1 MQLPQVSSSQTQ
13 SVGDTR
19 AIASATPAD
28 SAGTGVG
35 RSMPAASFSMELTG
49 TAKRTPVRRRRGGGA
64 SAPLLPRPLRII
76 KQQQGTF
83 GPPSITDDSV
93 PRFVNPALLVRELEN
108 GARWEDLQS
117 KLEGMQSYRSFA
129 EHSPPSSMSPDAQ
142 SMPSSVHL
150 SHSLAARQRERR
162 EQRSSVDASSGA
174 GAGGAKSGSS
184 GAGTTLRERLK
195 QREQA
200 QAEARVQARSKVLAQ
215 RSAAKS
221 KHTTCAYRLGIAER
235 QIKDTRSK
243 QRAAEKGTME
253 LRNQIE
259 ELDAEL
265 AQTGGRGVEGRDANT
280 IQKLREQA
288 VRQMR
293 LSMQHAAEAA
303 QTLKVSNTYLRELQR
318 EEQQAAAHAKRV
330 HKRTEIQLR
339 GHRRRGSLRIEA
351 TKKRLLLVKRD
362 ILRLEAELQVHENE
376 RQAALAVLRERIK
389 SQDGA
394 DSALHSFVNEHHG
407 AHGEVAVEEE
417 ENETEQEM
425 ERGQE
430 KNKEMDKETDKDRDR
445 LL

>member
-1 MQLPQVSSSQTQ
+1 MVLPMASPSRGDSRASRPKSGNMRKVTRETLLKWRERFEHAANRDPQCQACLRFECSLMEDDNAPEQAADNAYWGGYPKSRPTAIDEDVPSVYHLTLAESQVPGGFMGLTASLNDKSATFVARPSWNPVLHAGASARDSAAATLAQASAIVGGASSPGGGAADAGASTVPVPDLLSSSSVPMISHSTRMASMQLPQVSSSQTQ

-162 EQRSSVDASSGA
+162 DF
-174 GAGGAKSGSS
+174 
-184 GAGTTLRERLK
+184 T
-195 QREQA
+195 
-200 QAEARVQARSKVLAQ
+200 
-215 RSAAKS
+215 
-221 KHTTCAYRLGIAER
+221 R
-235 QIKDTRSK
+235 QY
-243 QRAAEKGTME
+243 
-253 LRNQIE
+253 
-259 ELDAEL
+259 
-265 AQTGGRGVEGRDANT
+265 
-280 IQKLREQA
+280 IQ
-288 VRQMR
+288 
-293 LSMQHAAEAA
+293 
-303 QTLKVSNTYLRELQR
+303 N
-318 EEQQAAAHAKRV
+318 
-330 HKRTEIQLR
+330 
-339 GHRRRGSLRIEA
+339 
-351 TKKRLLLVKRD
+351 
-362 ILRLEAELQVHENE
+362 
-376 RQAALAVLRERIK
+376 
-389 SQDGA
+389 
-394 DSALHSFVNEHHG
+394 HHP
-407 AHGEVAVEEE
+407 
-417 ENETEQEM
+417 
-425 ERGQE
+425 
-430 KNKEMDKETDKDRDR
+430 
-445 LL
+445 